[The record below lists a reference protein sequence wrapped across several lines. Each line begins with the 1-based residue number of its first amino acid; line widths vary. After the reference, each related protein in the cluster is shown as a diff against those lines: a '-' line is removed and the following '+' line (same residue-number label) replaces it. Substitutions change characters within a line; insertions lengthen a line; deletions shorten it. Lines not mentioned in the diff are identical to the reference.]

1 MTAVDQAFIKAYS
14 SNGPLQQPAAGA
26 VRATKD
32 PGYTSGAFFR
42 LDASHVANPDG
53 SATGATGHVPAP
65 HLRLLARGTGARGIG
80 DSPGQFGALSPTPAP
95 QPQHPTGPTA
105 TMTAWPGASQPL
117 PPSSQFAS
125 PGPGV
130 APRMDL
136 SVAAG
141 MRPTLAAG
149 LAQEQLAQEQ
159 TALSN
164 RQRGAEEE
172 AIEENATADAIETQQ
187 PQWEVDGFYWDAIC
201 DELMMSRDTAFRQ
214 VASRISQGLDEHDK
228 ARNIVLVT
236 SASRGEGRTTLSLC
250 VARALAKAGKQVAV
264 VDADL
269 TQSRLASRL
278 NIQVV
283 VAWNEQDSSELDWTE
298 AALYSLED
306 KLTILPLKASV
317 LTSDVPATGGA
328 AQQLIEQLSRRF
340 DLVIVDT
347 PPLDDVSGSIMLTSG
362 DVAKKTAIVVRNVKS
377 SDGSSLDSTVTTLRG
392 FNLHI
397 AGIVENFVDD
407 PKVDNVAA
415 EPVAASND
423 AEVAEKSGPQSES
436 GETADS
442 GSTGGPQRTT
452 TDSQ

>member
-1 MTAVDQAFIKAYS
+1 
-14 SNGPLQQPAAGA
+14 
-26 VRATKD
+26 
-32 PGYTSGAFFR
+32 
-42 LDASHVANPDG
+42 
-53 SATGATGHVPAP
+53 
-65 HLRLLARGTGARGIG
+65 
-80 DSPGQFGALSPTPAP
+80 
-95 QPQHPTGPTA
+95 
-105 TMTAWPGASQPL
+105 
-117 PPSSQFAS
+117 
-125 PGPGV
+125 
-130 APRMDL
+130 MDL
-136 SVAAG
+136 SAAAR

-149 LAQEQLAQEQ
+149 LAQEQ

-187 PQWEVDGFYWDAIC
+187 PQWEVDGFHWDAIC
-201 DELMMSRDTAFRQ
+201 DELMMSRDAAFRQ

-250 VARALAKAGKQVAV
+250 VARALAKSGKQVAV

-377 SDGSSLDSTVTTLRG
+377 SDGSSLDSTLTTLRG

-423 AEVAEKSGPQSES
+423 AKVAEKSGPQSES

-442 GSTGGPQRTT
+442 GSAGGPQRTT

>member
-14 SNGPLQQPAAGA
+14 SNGSLQQPAAGA

-32 PGYTSGAFFR
+32 PGHTSGAFFR

-65 HLRLLARGTGARGIG
+65 HLRLLARGTGARGTGARGTG

-105 TMTAWPGASQPL
+105 TTTAWPGAPQPL

-149 LAQEQLAQEQ
+149 LAQEQ

-172 AIEENATADAIETQQ
+172 AIEENATADVIETQQ

-362 DVAKKTAIVVRNVKS
+362 DVAKKIAIVVRNVKS
-377 SDGSSLDSTVTTLRG
+377 SDGSSLDSTLTTLRG

-407 PKVDNVAA
+407 PKADNVGA

-423 AEVAEKSGPQSES
+423 AEVAEKAGPQSES